1 MNTPDL
7 QVRTTETGLEVRL
20 HIQPRAKHPGIA
32 GIHNGALKIKVT
44 APPVDDAAN
53 RAVIEFFAALLKI
66 PKSSIQIVSGLKSK
80 DKTLEIK
87 GLSRSDFFAR
97 AGLTP

>member
-1 MNTPDL
+1 MNITDL
-7 QVRTTETGLEVRL
+7 QVRATETGLEVRL
-20 HIQPRAKHPGIA
+20 HIQPRAKRPGIA

-53 RAVIEFFAALLKI
+53 RAVIEFFATLLEI
-66 PKSSIQIVSGLKSK
+66 PKSSIQIVSGLKARE
-80 DKTLEIK
+80 KTLEIR
-87 GLSRSDFFAR
+87 GLSRSDFFVR